1 MAEKKNEYNLQS
13 MAIVELSSYHNI
25 VKTMIDSCL
34 FKLKLQLPQDEKVR
48 INTKRLKY
56 NEALDKIEI
65 ELNNRIE
72 QICNYNE

>member
-1 MAEKKNEYNLQS
+1 MTEKKNEYNLQS
-13 MAIVELSSYHNI
+13 MTIVELSSYHNI

-34 FKLKLQLPQDEKVR
+34 FKLKFLLPQDEKVE

-56 NEALDKIEI
+56 NDVLDKIET